1 MIRLFSSDMDG
12 TLLNNRS
19 LITERTKEAIIKFQ
33 QLGGCFIVNTGREY
47 SSAKKELDFA
57 GISCDVICAG
67 GAAVYD
73 QYGELLEEH
82 IIPKSLAVKII
93 DILDQYDM
101 YVDIYTDIGK
111 VSIVPAFEM
120 AKYYHEQVLSASKK
134 DGKIYFRSGEELKKL
149 FEQTVHF
156 DGAGKL
162 YDSDVQIYK
171 ICSCSINRDR
181 LYRVRRACEK
191 LSDVSM
197 TYTSDH
203 DIELTH
209 KNAKKGAALLS
220 YAQKKGIRNNE
231 ILAVGD
237 SENDRSMLELPIART
252 IAMGNAMPSIKKAA
266 QEICGN
272 NTEDSVA
279 QLLESLSKERES
291 MKCLHRQAV

>member
-82 IIPKSLAVKII
+82 IIPRSLAVKII

-120 AKYYHEQVLSASKK
+120 AKYYHEQVLPASKK

-149 FEQTVHF
+149 FEQTVHSMVPENYMI
-156 DGAGKL
+156 L
-162 YDSDVQIYK
+162 M
-171 ICSCSINRDR
+171 CRSIR
-181 LYRVRRACEK
+181 YAAAVSIGTGSTECEGH
-191 LSDVSM
+191 V
-197 TYTSDH
+197 
-203 DIELTH
+203 
-209 KNAKKGAALLS
+209 KNFLMSA
-220 YAQKKGIRNNE
+220 
-231 ILAVGD
+231 
-237 SENDRSMLELPIART
+237 
-252 IAMGNAMPSIKKAA
+252 
-266 QEICGN
+266 
-272 NTEDSVA
+272 
-279 QLLESLSKERES
+279 
-291 MKCLHRQAV
+291 